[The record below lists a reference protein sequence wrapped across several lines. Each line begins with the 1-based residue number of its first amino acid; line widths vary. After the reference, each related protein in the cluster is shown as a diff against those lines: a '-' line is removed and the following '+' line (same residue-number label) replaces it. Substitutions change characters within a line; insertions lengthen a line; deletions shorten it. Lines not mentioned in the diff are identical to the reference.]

1 MNVEQRCQC
10 GFTQDQITS
19 SVFQC
24 FPDSPQAVT
33 YRAVLHGTV
42 NASSSNIISHIEQW
56 ISEGA
61 AISVQNV
68 LINVDTTCVL
78 EIASNLDIECAV
90 SDAVTVVA
98 KESSNVAG
106 GIIGGVVTIVFIV
119 IALMAIVGA
128 IALLLK
134 WRKRRR
140 NQTSQLR

>member
-1 MNVEQRCQC
+1 MEQRCQC

-19 SVFQC
+19 SAFQC
-24 FPDSPQAVT
+24 FLDSPQAVT
-33 YRAVLHGTV
+33 YRAILHGTA

-78 EIASNLDIECAV
+78 EIASNLDSECTV
-90 SDAVTVVA
+90 SDAVTMVA
-98 KESSNVAG
+98 KEFSNVASG
-106 GIIGGVVTIVFIV
+106 VIGGVVTIVFIV

-134 WRKRRR
+134 LRKKRLI
-140 NQTSQLR
+140 QTSQLR